1 MPGGVRVNREAQFY
15 GFDFQGLEYCDLK
28 SGDDSIKSG
37 EQSAYGKPVGQRE
50 NHSIDNSWLCLFF
63 SSFLILLKVCETIYK
78 FHNMVN

>member
-37 EQSAYGKPVGQRE
+37 EQSAYG
-50 NHSIDNSWLCLFF
+50 N
-63 SSFLILLKVCETIYK
+63 LLDSEKITV
-78 FHNMVN
+78 

>member
-37 EQSAYGKPVGQRE
+37 EQSAYG
-50 NHSIDNSWLCLFF
+50 N
-63 SSFLILLKVCETIYK
+63 LLGSEKITV
-78 FHNMVN
+78 